1 MANIFQQ
8 YLTPPKSVM
17 DYTAE
22 LDQAETRKQSLRQ
35 NALVLAADHQKL
47 VDQRRER
54 DGEARLSQL
63 LAAGGTPDQVAAEL
77 ALSGYGKQALAFT
90 KQQQE
95 LAKSKADAEHTVAQT
110 GKIKSETGKIDYEQ
124 RESKRQKAVT
134 DIAAFT
140 DSQQALASLDLHEK
154 AGDIAPEQAAM
165 IRQSI
170 PTNPAD
176 FPKWQISMLQRILS
190 AKDAIGQLAPDAN
203 TVANNTTSAANNA
216 ATNATSRANNASTV
230 AATIRGQNLADRRA
244 REQIAQGRVPSGY
257 RQNAD
262 GTLTAIPGGP
272 ADKHA
277 VTTEGE
283 RKAATLLSR
292 LTSSRQQLA
301 AALEADPTAAKPGLM
316 ANGLRMIGAE
326 AMANTGTSSARQ
338 RVEAA
343 QLDILDAALTLG
355 TGAAYTRE
363 QLEGYRKSYF
373 PQLGDADE
381 TIKEK
386 QDRLNNI
393 IQAAEIS
400 AGRAAPK
407 ADVGRGAATAPAP
420 NIDEL
425 LKKYGQ

>member
-17 DYTAE
+17 DYSAE

-35 NALVLAADHQKL
+35 NALMLAADQQKL
-47 VDQRRER
+47 GDQRRER

-63 LAAGGTPDQVAAEL
+63 LATGGTPDQVAAEL
-77 ALSGYGKQALAFT
+77 ALAGYGKQALAFT
-90 KQQQE
+90 KQQQD

-110 GKIKSETGKIDYEQ
+110 GKIKSETGKIDFEQ

-140 DSQQALASLDLHEK
+140 DPQQALASLDLHEK

-170 PTNPAD
+170 PTSPAD

-190 AKDAIGQLAPDAN
+190 AKDAVGQLAPDAN
-203 TVANNTTSAANNA
+203 TVANN
-216 ATNATSRANNASTV
+216 ATSRANNATTV
-230 AATIRGQNLADRRA
+230 AATIRGQNMTDRRA
-244 REQIAQGRVPSGY
+244 RDQIAQGKVPSGY

-262 GTLTAIPGGP
+262 GTLAAIPGGP

-283 RKAATLLSR
+283 RKAATLLTR

-301 AALEADPTAAKPGLM
+301 TVLAGNPDASKPGLM
-316 ANGLRMIGAE
+316 ANGLRMVGAD
-326 AMANTGTSSARQ
+326 ALANTGTSSARQ

-343 QLDILDAALTLG
+343 ELDILDAALTLG

-363 QLEGYRKSYF
+363 QLQGYRKSYF
-373 PQLGDADE
+373 PQIGDADE
-381 TIKEK
+381 TIKDKEA
-386 QDRLNNI
+386 RLSSL
-393 IQAAEIS
+393 IQAAEIA

-407 ADVGRGAATAPAP
+407 AGAGAATPP
-420 NIDEL
+420 SPDIDAL